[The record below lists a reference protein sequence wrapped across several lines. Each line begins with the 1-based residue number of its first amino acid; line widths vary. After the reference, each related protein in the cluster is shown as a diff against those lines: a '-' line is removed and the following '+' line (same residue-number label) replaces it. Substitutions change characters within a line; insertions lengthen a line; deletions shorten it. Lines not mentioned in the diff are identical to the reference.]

1 MIIKKKDYFKIILKF
16 INTYLK
22 KKYIIIFVN
31 IIEWWI
37 KKSFKNAFKK
47 IIYFK
52 DYMIIFKRI
61 LHLASIF

>member
-31 IIEWWI
+31 IIEW
-37 KKSFKNAFKK
+37 
-47 IIYFK
+47 
-52 DYMIIFKRI
+52 
-61 LHLASIF
+61 